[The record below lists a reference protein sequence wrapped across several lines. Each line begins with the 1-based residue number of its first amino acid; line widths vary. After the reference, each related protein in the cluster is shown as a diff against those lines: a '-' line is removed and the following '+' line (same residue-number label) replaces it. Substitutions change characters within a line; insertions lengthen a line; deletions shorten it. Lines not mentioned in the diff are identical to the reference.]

1 MIALRDKTQPSVIA
15 ALDRTF
21 RLLGG
26 VPTYVLTD
34 NEKTVTVEHIAGVPV
49 RNQEVVSFG
58 RHYGV
63 TVLTCEPAD
72 PASKGGVEA
81 SVKISKADLVPTETN
96 LRDGYGCFAELE
108 TGLRESS

>member
-1 MIALRDKTQPSVIA
+1 MIA

-49 RNQEVVSFG
+49 RNREAVSFG

-81 SVKISKADLVPTETN
+81 AVKISQGRPGPDRHQPARRLRLV
-96 LRDGYGCFAELE
+96 RRAGG
-108 TGLRESS
+108 GLRGVHGRR